1 MVAENQPGHID
12 QIKQTNAGAVYRL
25 IDQLGPVSRI
35 DLSRLAQ
42 LAPASITKI
51 VREMLE
57 AHLVQELEIKE
68 AGNRGRPA
76 VGLVVETEAWHYL
89 SLRISR
95 GEIFLALRD
104 LSSKL
109 VVEESQEL
117 ALKDDLPL
125 LDRIISH
132 IDQFFIRHQKKLERL
147 TSIAI
152 TLPGIIDTEN
162 GIVHRMPFYEDVK
175 EMPLGEALEQHTG
188 VPVYIQHD
196 ISAWTMAEALFGA
209 SRGARDVIQVVIDHN
224 VGAGVIT
231 DGHLL
236 HAGSSSLVEIGHTQV
251 DPYGKRCY
259 CGNHGCLETIA
270 SVDSILELAQL
281 RLNQSMSSML
291 HGQPLTVDS
300 LCQAALRGDLLA
312 KDIITGVGAHVG
324 RILAIMVNLFNPQKI
339 LIGSPLSK
347 AADILFPVIS
357 DSIRQQALPAYSQH
371 ISVESTQF
379 SNQGTMAGAAL
390 VKDAMYTL
398 PEAVSRRSLGL
409 PAEKICSVYRESDIV
424 PGEQTATS
432 ILKQRTKNLAPLPY
446 AHQQQKSPQE
456 KTVVSIT
463 VDPESPESFMKL
475 PKRRRWVKEKYTRW
489 VKTQP
494 CACCGMPADD
504 PHHLIGHG
512 QGGMGTKAHD
522 LFVLPLCRKHH
533 NELHTD
539 TVAFEDKYGSQLELI
554 FRFIDRALAIG
565 VLA

>member
-1 MVAENQPGHID
+1 MVADSQPGHID

-57 AHLVQELEIKE
+57 AHLVQETEIQE
-68 AGNRGRPA
+68 PGSRGRPA

-109 VVEESQEL
+109 VVEDRLEL
-117 ALKDDLPL
+117 PLDAEQPL
-125 LDRIISH
+125 LDAILTH
-132 IDQFFIRHQKKLERL
+132 IDQFFIRHQQRLERL
-147 TSIAI
+147 TAIAI

-162 GIVHRMPFYEDVK
+162 GIVHRMPFYENVK
-175 EMPLGEALEQHTG
+175 EMPLGDVLENHTG

-231 DGHLL
+231 DGRLL

-270 SVDSILELAQL
+270 SVESVLELAQV
-281 RLNQSMSSML
+281 RLSQSMSSTL
-291 HGQPLTVDS
+291 HGQPLS
-300 LCQAALRGDLLA
+300 
-312 KDIITGVGAHVG
+312 VGNNVG

-339 LIGSPLSK
+339 LIGSPLSQ
-347 AADILFPVIS
+347 AADILFPAIS
-357 DSIRQQALPAYSQH
+357 ACINQQALPAYSKN
-371 ISVESTQF
+371 IVVESTQF

-390 VKDAMYTL
+390 VKDAMYNG
-398 PEAVSRRSLGL
+398 SL
-409 PAEKICSVYRESDIV
+409 
-424 PGEQTATS
+424 
-432 ILKQRTKNLAPLPY
+432 
-446 AHQQQKSPQE
+446 
-456 KTVVSIT
+456 
-463 VDPESPESFMKL
+463 
-475 PKRRRWVKEKYTRW
+475 
-489 VKTQP
+489 
-494 CACCGMPADD
+494 
-504 PHHLIGHG
+504 LIRLL
-512 QGGMGTKAHD
+512 QG
-522 LFVLPLCRKHH
+522 
-533 NELHTD
+533 
-539 TVAFEDKYGSQLELI
+539 
-554 FRFIDRALAIG
+554 
-565 VLA
+565 